1 VNPDEEFRSPPMM
14 LKRLPARP
22 RAPVLTAFA
31 ERILKGC
38 DIDLNTELF
47 RNDVV
52 ELGDVSGSNSCEE
65 LLGLIRRNAEDDD
78 DRKDNQKESDKYRQ
92 AGRQSRTKSLG
103 ESIIDG
109 GERVCKDY
117 GDQNPS
123 EKRQDDQYG

>member
-1 VNPDEEFRSPPMM
+1 MM

-22 RAPVLTAFA
+22 PCARFDCTA

-52 ELGDVSGSNSCEE
+52 ELGDVSGLEFCEE